1 MSRPI
6 RIAYPKAWYH
16 VMNRGRRAENIF
28 LEKFDYK
35 MFVALLQETS
45 EAWNIR
51 IAAFCLMPNHHLLVH
66 TPEANISRAMCHLN
80 GVYTQRFNSWHH
92 LDGPLF
98 RGRYKSI
105 LVSGDS
111 YLLQLVRYIHRNPLK
126 QALLKI

>member
-6 RIAYPKAWYH
+6 KIAYSKAWYH

-51 IAAFCLMPNHHLLVH
+51 IAAFCLMP
-66 TPEANISRAMCHLN
+66 TITCSFIR
-80 GVYTQRFNSWHH
+80 
-92 LDGPLF
+92 
-98 RGRYKSI
+98 
-105 LVSGDS
+105 
-111 YLLQLVRYIHRNPLK
+111 LK
-126 QALLKI
+126 PIFLAPCDI